1 MIPQFFRLAACQANA
16 PYFFCTAEDP
26 NRRNQSKKYSK
37 KSDRISNSPSQFVH
51 WFSILPWG
59 GVLSTSFQLIH
70 DQERDAEKWWWGQ
83 SKKKTG
89 GTFCSCLPI
98 WLSLGTSLAVS
109 QFEVLATLDFD
120 LLDELARGA
129 LQFQGDLLGCLG
141 LRKKW
146 KIVTQTFNARFCR
159 PSCGTRASSDHRN
172 PSASC
177 RNVSY
182 LVRQRLPYQLCTA
195 PLCGSDVS
203 CMVPPCRM
211 SFLSSDIAP
220 YLCPMVK
227 KKEVGR
233 KGTYLL
239 AHATWTRKWKRITH
253 PRCAKPPWF
262 LDYNIFSFLR
272 KRRMMFLHSNQQL
285 FRLAPLKSQVWR
297 KSERGKW
304 GGNYAAGKEQGTGYD
319 ELARQDDLLL
329 GKKCIIIFKLPD
341 GNEHLHN
348 EVCKGW
354 LREENMVHSSSEW
367 VTLLIGWSAW
377 WRRSTTSLIT
387 PMYVSYFLEN

>member
-37 KSDRISNSPSQFVH
+37 NSDRISNSPSQFVH

-227 KKEVGR
+227 KKGGWSQRHVLVSTRDMDQKVEEDYTSSVCKASMVSGLQYIFISQEEEDDVPSFQPAAVSPSAFEESSMKKIGEGKMR
-233 KGTYLL
+233 GKLCRRER
-239 AHATWTRKWKRITH
+239 ARNWVWWTRS
-253 PRCAKPPWF
+253 PRW
-262 LDYNIFSFLR
+262 SF
-272 KRRMMFLHSNQQL
+272 
-285 FRLAPLKSQVWR
+285 V
-297 KSERGKW
+297 
-304 GGNYAAGKEQGTGYD
+304 GKEVHH
-319 ELARQDDLLL
+319 
-329 GKKCIIIFKLPD
+329 
-341 GNEHLHN
+341 HLQTS
-348 EVCKGW
+348 GW
-354 LREENMVHSSSEW
+354 
-367 VTLLIGWSAW
+367 
-377 WRRSTTSLIT
+377 
-387 PMYVSYFLEN
+387 